1 MHTSTMPRPTEPV
14 WDALPPHAPPT
25 VACFGRYEVLAPLG
39 EGGAGRVYVGQT
51 RGPAEARR
59 LVALKHFTSDSPHR
73 ELLLAA
79 SHEARLG
86 ARIRHSNVVGVIEVD
101 DGGIGPFIVMEYV
114 EGGSLVELLSRCFE
128 RSKGKG
134 GLPLAIAVRIVLD
147 GLFGLHAA
155 HQLRDEQGRAMSLVH
170 RDVSPHNI
178 LVGVDGG
185 ARISDFG
192 IARLRHAIRT
202 APGLVRGKAGYLSP
216 EQVLGQP
223 LDRRTDVFAMGIV
236 LWESLTGNRLF
247 RGGTVDATFASV
259 LDQPILRPSQIVASL
274 PPAIDEVCMVALNR
288 DPRKRWP
295 SARAFADALTAA
307 ARKAGPDAL
316 ATQGEVADY
325 VESSLGD
332 IIERRRSTI
341 RLAEANDLGAE
352 ELPDSMT
359 VPRHRIPLDAFSD
372 GQLTSEREIGASSGV
387 MISVGGPHA
396 RRAAPG
402 QGETM
407 RTNRR
412 SQRRSA
418 LTVFV
423 CLATLVASM
432 AALAVVLRLTG
443 VLKW

>member
-1 MHTSTMPRPTEPV
+1 MHTSTMQRPAEPV
-14 WDALPPHAPPT
+14 WDAAPLNAPPT

-128 RSKGKG
+128 RSEGKG
-134 GLPLAIAVRIVLD
+134 GLPVAIAIRIVLD

-202 APGLVRGKAGYLSP
+202 APGLVRGKAGYLAP

-236 LWESLTGNRLF
+236 LWESLTGTRLF
-247 RGGTVDATFASV
+247 RGKTVDATFASV
-259 LDQPILRPSQIVASL
+259 LEQPILRPSQVVASL
-274 PPAIDEVCMVALNR
+274 SAAIDEVCMVALNR
-288 DPRKRWP
+288 DPRKRWS

-307 ARKAGPDAL
+307 ARGTGPDAL

-332 IIERRRSTI
+332 IIERRRALV
-341 RLAEANDLGAE
+341 RLAEANELGVE
-352 ELPDSMT
+352 EFPDSMT
-359 VPRHRIPLDAFSD
+359 VPRHRIPGHPVSD
-372 GQLTSEREIGASSGV
+372 GEVTSEREVRTTSGV
-387 MISVGGPHA
+387 MLSHGGQHP
-396 RRAAPG
+396 RRAAAD
-402 QGETM
+402 QEDTM

-412 SQRRSA
+412 SQGLST
-418 LTVFV
+418 LTIVV
-423 CLATLVASM
+423 CLASFVAS
-432 AALAVVLRLTG
+432 LAVLGLVLRLAGLT
-443 VLKW
+443 KW